1 MDTTFRSELF
11 PNEMI
16 RGLMLSLLVVLA
28 GASAKAETWYLFTT
42 IHSGV
47 SQGTTRPVVVEM
59 DSREGCEEAGNLLKE
74 EVKTNRIERV
84 RTLSFACIK
93 RK

>member
-1 MDTTFRSELF
+1 
-11 PNEMI
+11 
-16 RGLMLSLLVVLA
+16 MLSLFVVLA

-42 IHSGV
+42 VHSGD
-47 SQGTTRPVVVEM
+47 SYKGTTRPVVVEM

-74 EVKTNRIERV
+74 EVKTNRIEHV
-84 RTLSFACIK
+84 KNISFACIK